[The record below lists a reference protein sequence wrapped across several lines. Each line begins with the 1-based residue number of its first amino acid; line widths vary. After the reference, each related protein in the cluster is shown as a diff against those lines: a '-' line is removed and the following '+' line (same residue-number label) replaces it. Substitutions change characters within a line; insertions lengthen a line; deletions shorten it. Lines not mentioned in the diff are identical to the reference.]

1 MANYVGV
8 DGCKSG
14 WFAVWEG
21 RSGLQSQ
28 IYPSIVDLWK
38 EHKQATRILVDVPMG
53 LKVSADRQIEQQ
65 VRKLLGPRRSSV
77 FPVPCFA
84 ATYAKDYPSASAIN
98 RMQIGKGLSK
108 QAWFITPKIRD
119 VDHLLNQS
127 SSARDVLG
135 ECHPELAFAT
145 FNLAP
150 LTCSKKTTEGQNQ
163 RQALLDLC
171 FDGAGFDATRT
182 FIEKCLRHHR
192 RSVLQ
197 IDDCMDALI
206 LLATA
211 GNARRLDDR
220 LEEGCGHIPIGMWVP
235 DIPSYY

>member
-1 MANYVGV
+1 MAKYVGV

-28 IYPSIVDLWK
+28 VYPSIVDLWE
-38 EHKQATRILVDVPMG
+38 EHKHATRILIDVPMG
-53 LKVSADRQIEQQ
+53 LKVSTDRLIEKQ

-77 FPVPCFA
+77 FPVPCLA
-84 ATYAKDYPSASAIN
+84 AAYAKDYPAASAIN
-98 RMQIGKGLSK
+98 RTQIGKGLSK
-108 QAWFITPKIRD
+108 QAWFITPKICD
-119 VDHLLNQS
+119 VDRLLIQS
-127 SSARDVLG
+127 SRARDTLG

-150 LTCSKKTTEGQNQ
+150 LTYSKKTAEGQNQ
-163 RQALLDLC
+163 RQELLNLR
-171 FDGAGFDATRT
+171 FAEPRA
-182 FIEKCLRHHR
+182 FIENCLAQYP

-211 GNARRLDDR
+211 RNARRLDDR
-220 LEEGCGHIPIGMWVP
+220 LEEGCGGIPIGMWVP

>member
-1 MANYVGV
+1 MATFVGV

-21 RSGLQSQ
+21 RSELQSQ
-28 IYPSIVDLWK
+28 VYPSVVDLWE
-38 EHKQATRILVDVPMG
+38 EHQQATRILIDVPMG
-53 LKVSADRQIEQQ
+53 LKVSADRQIEKQ

-84 ATYAKDYPSASAIN
+84 ATYAEDYPSASAIN
-98 RMQIGKGLSK
+98 RKQIGKGLSK

-119 VDHLLNQS
+119 VDRLLNQS
-127 SSARDVLG
+127 SSARDTLG

-145 FNLAP
+145 FNGAP
-150 LTCSKKTTEGQNQ
+150 LTCSKKTVEGQNQ
-163 RQALLDLC
+163 RQALLDVR
-171 FDGAGFDATRT
+171 FDGSRA
-182 FIEKCLRHHR
+182 FIEHCLMSHP

-197 IDDCMDALI
+197 IDDCMDAMI

-211 GNARRLDDR
+211 QKSRRLDDR
-220 LEEGCGHIPIGMWVP
+220 LEEGCGRIPIGMWVP